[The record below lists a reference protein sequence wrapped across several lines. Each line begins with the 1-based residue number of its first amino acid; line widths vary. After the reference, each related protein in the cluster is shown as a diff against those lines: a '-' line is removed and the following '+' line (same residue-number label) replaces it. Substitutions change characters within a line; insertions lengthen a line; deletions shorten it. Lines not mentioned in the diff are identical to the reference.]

1 MCSRNNCFD
10 CGMFTRNRE
19 KGIRLEGKSYFETEF
34 YLRVFLLKLHCNC
47 LPILQLIDD
56 TTNSLLALQNV
67 QIFATD
73 HLFSSATTSEKY

>member
-56 TTNSLLALQNV
+56 TTNSAGFAKCANFCDRPPLQ
-67 QIFATD
+67 
-73 HLFSSATTSEKY
+73 